1 MTPEHAPQNAPFILI
16 YQDLVNNNHLL
27 FQSLRTLYGRAAVDY
42 CTPDDILAGRLA
54 PPVRLLIMP
63 GGEDLYY
70 AEKLNGA
77 GNRAIR
83 AFVEA
88 GGRYL
93 GICAGAYYACAQ
105 IAWAQGTPH
114 EITGPRELGFFTG
127 TATGPI
133 ADIWNGS
140 NQSAALDEN
149 GDPLPRL
156 IPLSFKAAEGSEQ
169 HAEVIYYGG
178 PAFSQSPDSM
188 KNVEILAHW
197 AGSKSGHEPG
207 YEPGHDPSCGPG
219 HGSYR
224 DPEHAAEHALPMI
237 LKIPQGQGLAI
248 LCAAHPEIGAREL
261 ALLAYETN
269 HSAQT
274 LRPLAQRMQ
283 DPKIEDRRNAL
294 WTAVLTHLD
303 IG

>member
-1 MTPEHAPQNAPFILI
+1 MTPENTQKNTPFILI
-16 YQDLVNNNHLL
+16 YQDFVNNNHLL
-27 FQSLRTLYGRAAVDY
+27 FQSLRELYGRAAVDY
-42 CTPDDILAGRLA
+42 CTPDDILSGRLA

-93 GICAGAYYACAQ
+93 GICAGAYYACAK
-105 IAWAQGTPH
+105 IAWAQGTPYA
-114 EITGPRELGFFTG
+114 IVGPRELGFFAG

-133 ADIWNGS
+133 TDIWNGS
-140 NQSAALDEN
+140 DQSAALDEN
-149 GDPLPRL
+149 GDPLPHL
-156 IPLSFKAAEGSEQ
+156 VPLSFKAADGSEH

-178 PAFSQSPDSM
+178 PAFSQSPKSM
-188 KNVEILAHW
+188 ENVEILARW

-207 YEPGHDPSCGPG
+207 HDPEN
-219 HGSYR
+219 
-224 DPEHAAEHALPMI
+224 DPPMI
-237 LKIPQGQGLAI
+237 LKIPQGRGFAI

-261 ALLAYETN
+261 NLLAYETN

-283 DPKIEDRRNAL
+283 DPKIEASRNAL
-294 WTAVLTHLD
+294 WTAILTHLD